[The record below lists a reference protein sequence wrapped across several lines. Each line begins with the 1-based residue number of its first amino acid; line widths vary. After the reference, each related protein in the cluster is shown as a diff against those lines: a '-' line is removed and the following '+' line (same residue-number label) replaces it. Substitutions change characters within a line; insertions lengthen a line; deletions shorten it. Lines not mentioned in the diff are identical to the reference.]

1 MRSASDAFC
10 GSGAWA
16 QRSWPPCP
24 GSHGRRALELGRR
37 LRVHP
42 GCGQN
47 SLCCGEGLG
56 PQVPCWP
63 IGQGSLPSTEAAL
76 GSLPLGLLYRV
87 ALCSVEA
94 TGATSSKVLA
104 DWSGP
109 PRITSPLINPEPSHP
124 WPNPRSG
131 IACTHWPH
139 LPRAREG
146 AHQVG
151 MVGRLSFLPTA
162 APHEHARTNA

>member
-1 MRSASDAFC
+1 MLSVGLAPGHSA
-10 GSGAWA
+10 
-16 QRSWPPCP
+16 P
-24 GSHGRRALELGRR
+24 
-37 LRVHP
+37 
-42 GCGQN
+42 
-47 SLCCGEGLG
+47 GLG
-56 PQVPCWP
+56 GGLWSLAAASEFIQAVGRIHFVVGKGWAPRFLA
-63 IGQGSLPSTEAAL
+63 GLLALPSTEAAL

-139 LPRAREG
+139 LPRTREG